1 MINLENWNAF
11 YKFHEYPRW
20 IWKSSL
26 CTNQMLKKKNNNNEK
41 EEKVLEIKS
50 LLE

>member
-1 MINLENWNAF
+1 MSFTNFMNIRGEFEKVL
-11 YKFHEYPRW
+11 HVQ
-20 IWKSSL
+20 
-26 CTNQMLKKKNNNNEK
+26 TNQMLKKKNNNNEK

>member
-1 MINLENWNAF
+1 MRFINFMNIRGEFEKVLYA
-11 YKFHEYPRW
+11 
-20 IWKSSL
+20 L
-26 CTNQMLKKKNNNNEK
+26 TNQMLKKKNNNNEK